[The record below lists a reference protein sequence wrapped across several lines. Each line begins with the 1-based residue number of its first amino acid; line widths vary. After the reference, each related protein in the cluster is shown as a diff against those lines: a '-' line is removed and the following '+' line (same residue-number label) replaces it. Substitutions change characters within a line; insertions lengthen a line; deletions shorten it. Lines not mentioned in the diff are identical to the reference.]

1 MMFGNRSTM
10 GVAALFS
17 LALLGACS
25 DDPVTPPIVPNDP
38 PAGLAAAATGQNTV
52 RVTWTA
58 PSTAASSFVLQR
70 ATGAAGAF
78 ANVGT
83 PAGGVA
89 LFDDAG
95 LTPNTQYR
103 YRIAAVRAA
112 GTSAFSAEVS
122 VTTPDVAVTNNPPAG
137 LAATATGQTTVR
149 VTWTAPTTA
158 ATSFVLQRATGA
170 AGAFANVATPAG
182 NAAQFD
188 DAGLTINTQYRYRIA
203 AVRAAGTSAFSTE
216 VSVTTQGTGLI
227 EITTDITTN
236 TVWSAT
242 NVYRIKG
249 FRKVANGA
257 TLTIEEGTRIE
268 GDFATVGSSLFVLRG
283 ARINA
288 IGTAAAPIVF
298 TSSQA
303 VGTRQPGDWG
313 GLIIIGNGV
322 INRSGAVNVE
332 GTGTSTDNPLQA
344 YSGGANN
351 GDNSGRLSYVRVE
364 YAGFGPAQDAELNSF
379 TLAAVGNSTVLDHL
393 QALNGLDD
401 HFEWFGG
408 AVDAKYLVSYQSGDD
423 HYDMSE
429 GYSGRVQFLIGYQSK
444 ILIPRP
450 TAGNV
455 SGDPQGIENDG
466 CNGSGCDLGMNSTPY
481 TIPVVANFTMVGTG
495 PGVVGASGGFGAVLR
510 RGTGGHYIN
519 GIFARWPSAAI
530 GYRDAASKARETE
543 GVLTFKGIY
552 AAESAVLFQAGQ
564 QTYGGPA
571 GDIEFAPATTAA
583 SLFTKFPTAPVAV
596 GDFDWSLAANAAPRT
611 GGITGFSG
619 DLLFRAG
626 AFIAG
631 TSYRGAAD
639 PAGGKWWEGW
649 TSYSNN

>member
-10 GVAALFS
+10 GMAALFS

-25 DDPVTPPIVPNDP
+25 EDPVTPPVVTNDP

-52 RVTWTA
+52 RVTWT
-58 PSTAASSFVLQR
+58 V
-70 ATGAAGAF
+70 
-78 ANVGT
+78 
-83 PAGGVA
+83 
-89 LFDDAG
+89 
-95 LTPNTQYR
+95 
-103 YRIAAVRAA
+103 
-112 GTSAFSAEVS
+112 
-122 VTTPDVAVTNNPPAG
+122 
-137 LAATATGQTTVR
+137 
-149 VTWTAPTTA
+149 PTTA

-182 NAAQFD
+182 TVGQFD
-188 DAGLTINTQYRYRIA
+188 DAGLTLNTQYRYRIA

-216 VSVTTQGTGLI
+216 VSVTTQGVGLI
-227 EITTDITTN
+227 EVTTDITTN
-236 TVWSAT
+236 TTWSAT

-283 ARINA
+283 GRINA
-288 IGTAAAPIVF
+288 IGTAANPIVF

-303 VGTRQPGDWG
+303 AGSRQPGDWG
-313 GLIIIGNGV
+313 GLVIIGNGV
-322 INRSGAVNVE
+322 INRSGVVNIE
-332 GTGTSTDNPLQA
+332 GTGTSADNPLQA

-379 TLAAVGNSTVLDHL
+379 TIAAVGNSTVLDHL

-401 HFEWFGG
+401 HYEFFGG
-408 AVDAKYLVSYQSGDD
+408 AVDAKYLVSYQAGDD
-423 HYDMSE
+423 HFDMSE
-429 GYSGRVQFLIGYQSK
+429 GYQGRLQFLIGFQSK
-444 ILIPRP
+444 ILIPRAG
-450 TAGNV
+450 AGNV

-466 CNGSGCDLGMNSTPY
+466 CAGSGCDLGMNSTPF
-481 TIPVVANFTMVGTG
+481 TIPVVANFTLVGTG
-495 PGVVGASGGFGAVLR
+495 PGVVGASGGYGAVLR

-519 GIFARWPSAAI
+519 GILARWPSAAI
-530 GYRDAASKARETE
+530 GYRDAASKTRETD
-543 GVLTFKGIY
+543 GFLTLKGIY
-552 AAESAVLFQAGQ
+552 AAETPVLFQAGQ

-571 GDIEFAPATTAA
+571 GDLEFAGATTAA
-583 SLFTKFPTAPVAV
+583 SLFAKLPATPAAV
-596 GDFDWSLAANAAPRT
+596 GDFDWSLAGGVAPRT
-611 GGITGFSG
+611 GGVTALSG

-626 AFIAG
+626 AFITG

>member
-10 GVAALFS
+10 RAAMLFS

-25 DDPVTPPIVPNDP
+25 DDPVTPPTPSNDP

-52 RVTWTA
+52 R
-58 PSTAASSFVLQR
+58 
-70 ATGAAGAF
+70 
-78 ANVGT
+78 
-83 PAGGVA
+83 
-89 LFDDAG
+89 
-95 LTPNTQYR
+95 
-103 YRIAAVRAA
+103 I
-112 GTSAFSAEVS
+112 
-122 VTTPDVAVTNNPPAG
+122 
-137 LAATATGQTTVR
+137 
-149 VTWTAPTTA
+149 TWTAPTTA

-182 NAAQFD
+182 TATQFD
-188 DAGLTINTQYRYRIA
+188 DAGLTLNTQYRYRIA
-203 AVRAAGTSAFSTE
+203 AVRAAGTSAFSAE
-216 VSVTTQGTGLI
+216 VAVTTQGVGLI
-227 EITTDITTN
+227 EVTTDITTN
-236 TVWSAT
+236 TVWSAS

-288 IGTAAAPIVF
+288 IGTAEAPIVF

-303 VGTRQPGDWG
+303 AGQRQPGDWG

-322 INRSGAVNVE
+322 INRSGAVNIE
-332 GTGTSTDNPLQA
+332 GTGTSADNPLQP
-344 YSGGANN
+344 YSGGNNN

-379 TLAAVGNSTVLDHL
+379 TIAAVGNSTIMDHL
-393 QALNGLDD
+393 EALNGLDD
-401 HFEWFGG
+401 HFEFFGG
-408 AVDAKYLVSYQSGDD
+408 AVDGKYLVSYQSGDD
-423 HYDMSE
+423 HFDMSE
-429 GYSGRVQFLIGYQSK
+429 GYTGRLQFLIGFQSK
-444 ILIPRP
+444 ILIPRAG
-450 TAGNV
+450 AGNV

-466 CNGSGCDLGMNSTPY
+466 CNGSGCDLGFNSTPF
-481 TIPVVANFTMVGTG
+481 TIPVVANFTLVGTG
-495 PGVVGASGGFGAVLR
+495 PGVVGASGGYGAVLR

-530 GYRDAASKARETE
+530 GYRDAASKTRETD
-543 GVLTFKGIY
+543 GFLSFKGIY
-552 AAESAVLFQAGQ
+552 VADSPVLFQAGQ
-564 QTYGGPA
+564 QTYAGPA
-571 GDIEFAPATTAA
+571 GDIEYSAATTSA
-583 SLFTKFPTAPVAV
+583 SLFTKFPANPAAV
-596 GDFDWSLAANAAPRT
+596 GDFDWSLAAGVAPRT
-611 GGITGFSG
+611 GGTTVFTG

-626 AFIAG
+626 AAITG
-631 TSYRGAAD
+631 TAYRGAAD